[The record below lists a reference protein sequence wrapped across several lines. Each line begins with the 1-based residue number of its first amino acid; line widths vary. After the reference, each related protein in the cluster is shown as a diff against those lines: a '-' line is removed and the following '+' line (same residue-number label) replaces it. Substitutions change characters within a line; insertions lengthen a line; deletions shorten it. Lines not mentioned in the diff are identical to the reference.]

1 MASGRSRFE
10 LEEQEML
17 RGMTFDGYLTN
28 NGQIV
33 YDGPVS
39 DVNEEILNNIY
50 EGKLEQ
56 EVAG

>member
-1 MASGRSRFE
+1 MGVKIKQAGVISLS
-10 LEEQEML
+10 LIHICA
-17 RGMTFDGYLTN
+17 
-28 NGQIV
+28 GQIV